1 MENFQQTYQWGFSVI
16 QLEIGL
22 VLLTVWTFGIWIM
35 WLHAHHE
42 LSNRDR
48 YEVPQEFK
56 AALFLADSIRADL
69 KESEQEAES
78 LTNKELKKYADEHLK
93 GGKVEIQAL
102 SLDQGI
108 GLWKNVWQWVKT
120 NKLWM
125 FGLFCA
131 LATVI
136 YLLGNILVVLTMSF
150 AMAAGWGRKT
160 RAILSWSAFV
170 VGSAIF
176 IPIMLKN
183 FNVF

>member
-42 LSNRDR
+42 LSNRGK

-69 KESEQEAES
+69 KESEQEAEF
-78 LTNKELKKYADEHLK
+78 LTNKELKKHADENLK

-102 SLDQGI
+102 SLDQSI
-108 GLWKNVWQWVKT
+108 SLWKSVWQWIKT
-120 NKLWM
+120 NKLWI
-125 FGLFCA
+125 FGLVCA

-150 AMAAGWGRKT
+150 AMAAGWSRKT